1 MRMKIE
7 TFDLERIQSLWENR
21 VRYNLTE
28 SGIHPYTLDELLT
41 KEEIEKL
48 HSVRLGYG
56 QTNGSIELREA
67 VGRLYRGTDRDNVL
81 VTAGSAESNFL
92 TCWSLLE
99 PGDEMVY
106 MLPNYQQLWGL
117 ARSFGNTVRPF
128 HLRQEL
134 NWEPDFDELRNAVSG
149 RTKLIAVC
157 NPNNPTGH
165 TLSENSMNTIV
176 TIASDAGAW
185 LYADEIYRG
194 AELEGEE
201 TPSFMGACEKVIVN
215 GGLSKAYALPGLRV
229 GWLAGPK
236 DFIEDA
242 WAYHDYTSISSP
254 ILSNKIAALVLQP
267 EMRKKILNRS
277 HTILT
282 DNLAILTGWVKERKD
297 LFSFIPPK
305 AGGMAF
311 LKYSMD
317 INSTE
322 FVTKLRERKNVLAI
336 AGDNFGMDGYIRIGI
351 GAEQSY
357 FLTGLHLIEE
367 LVRELH

>member
-99 PGDEMVY
+99 PGDEMVN

-176 TIASDAGAW
+176 TIASDAGC
-185 LYADEIYRG
+185 L
-194 AELEGEE
+194 
-201 TPSFMGACEKVIVN
+201 
-215 GGLSKAYALPGLRV
+215 ALCR
-229 GWLAGPK
+229 
-236 DFIEDA
+236 
-242 WAYHDYTSISSP
+242 
-254 ILSNKIAALVLQP
+254 
-267 EMRKKILNRS
+267 
-277 HTILT
+277 
-282 DNLAILTGWVKERKD
+282 
-297 LFSFIPPK
+297 
-305 AGGMAF
+305 
-311 LKYSMD
+311 
-317 INSTE
+317 
-322 FVTKLRERKNVLAI
+322 
-336 AGDNFGMDGYIRIGI
+336 
-351 GAEQSY
+351 
-357 FLTGLHLIEE
+357 
-367 LVRELH
+367 

>member
-1 MRMKIE
+1 MKIE
-7 TFDLERIQSLWENR
+7 TFDLERVQSLWENR
-21 VRYNLTE
+21 VKYNLTE
-28 SGIHPYTLDELLT
+28 SGIHPYTLDELFT
-41 KEEIEKL
+41 HEEIEKL

-56 QTNGSIELREA
+56 QTNGSIALREA
-67 VGRLYRGTDRDNVL
+67 VGRLYRGLDLDNVL
-81 VTAGSAESNFL
+81 ITTGSAESNFIAS
-92 TCWSLLE
+92 WSLLE

-117 ARSFGNTVRPF
+117 ARSFGSTVKPF

-134 NWEPDFDELRNAVSG
+134 NWEPDCDELRAAVSG
-149 RTKLIAVC
+149 KTKLIAVC

-165 TLSENSMNTIV
+165 TLSEESIKTIV
-176 TIASDAGAW
+176 KIASDAGVW

-201 TPSFMGACEKVIVN
+201 TPSFMGTYEKVIVN

-236 DFIEDA
+236 GFIEDA
-242 WAYHDYTSISSP
+242 WAYHDYTTISSP
-254 ILSNKIAALVLQP
+254 ILSNEIATLVLQP

-277 HTILT
+277 HKILT
-282 DNLAILTGWVKERKD
+282 DNLVVLTNWVQERKD

-305 AGGMAF
+305 AGGLAF
-311 LKYSMD
+311 LKYAMD

-322 FVTKLRERKNVLAI
+322 FVTKLRERKNVLVI

-351 GAEQSY
+351 GAEQNC
-357 FLTGLHLIEE
+357 FLTGLNLIDE
-367 LVRELH
+367 LVREL